1 MSKVNLPPIPG
12 GYLSL
17 GAMNSRFAAIEAAFE
32 NTLSRD
38 GSLPNSMEADLDLN
52 GNLLLNI
59 AFDPTNPDSVIPL
72 GAADD
77 RYVNRTGDSML
88 GGLAMGGNAI
98 TVRTPV
104 GATEPAQKQQ
114 LDAETASRVSADN
127 VLQSNID
134 AEQSA
139 RVAADAA
146 IINSFQSADSA
157 IHSRID
163 GVEGAYQAA
172 DANLQDQI
180 SGGSPLEASAFSPI
194 SWHEQ
199 VVSNSVTIPENKNAW
214 SFGPVMS
221 IAAGQSVTVGA
232 GSYWTIANGE
242 LVQ

>member
-1 MSKVNLPPIPG
+1 MSKVNLPSIPG

-38 GSLPNSMEADLDLN
+38 GSLPNSMEADLDMN
-52 GNLLLNI
+52 SNLILNI
-59 AFDPTNPDSVIPL
+59 GFDPDNPNSLIPL
-72 GAADD
+72 GEADD

-88 GGLAMGGNAI
+88 GDLAMGGYAI

-114 LDAETASRVSADN
+114 LDAETD
-127 VLQSNID
+127 
-134 AEQSA
+134 A
-139 RVAADAA
+139 RV
-146 IINSFQSADSA
+146 SADSA

-163 GVEGAYQAA
+163 GVEEDYQEA
-172 DANLQDQI
+172 DANLQAQI
-180 SGGSPLEASAFSPI
+180 SETSPLEASAFSPI
-194 SWHEQ
+194 SWHDQ

-221 IAAGQSVTVGA
+221 IAAGQVVTIGA
-232 GSYWTIANGE
+232 GSFWTIAEGE
-242 LVQ
+242 LQ

>member
-52 GNLLLNI
+52 GNLILNT
-59 AFDPTNPDSVIPL
+59 AFDVTNPASLIPL
-72 GAADD
+72 GEADN

-88 GGLAMGGNAI
+88 GDLAMGGNAI

-114 LDAETASRVSADN
+114 LDAETASRV
-127 VLQSNID
+127 
-134 AEQSA
+134 
-139 RVAADAA
+139 
-146 IINSFQSADSA
+146 
-157 IHSRID
+157 
-163 GVEGAYQAA
+163 AA
-172 DANLQDQI
+172 DANLQAQI

-194 SWHEQ
+194 SWHGQ
-199 VVSNSVTIPENKNAW
+199 VVSDSVTIPENKNAW

-221 IAAGQSVTVGA
+221 IAAGQVVTIGA
-232 GSYWTIANGE
+232 GSFWTIAEGE
-242 LVQ
+242 LQ